1 MTTATP
7 PMLRLHRNRAC
18 LMQPPCLAPVDDR
31 CSSSR
36 ITLNCRRFDL
46 SRCSCPHRAAL
57 GERSEHKRPRAHAM
71 GTEAQ
76 GSLAH
81 FCTSRRT
88 EEHGLAGRQAA
99 RAVYAKAAR
108 STAYVRS
115 RGTYEPAQA
124 LGGTVPVRTL
134 DCGLIACGARTLSWR
149 SLSIVRWI
157 RVSEGLAF
165 E

>member
-7 PMLRLHRNRAC
+7 PMLRLHQNRAC

-36 ITLNCRRFDL
+36 ITSNCRRVDL
-46 SRCSCPHRAAL
+46 SRCSCPHRTAS

-71 GTEAQ
+71 GTKEQ
-76 GSLAH
+76 GVLAH

-88 EEHGLAGRQAA
+88 EEHGLAGRQAV

-108 STAYVRS
+108 STAHVRS
-115 RGTYEPAQA
+115 RGTYGPAQT
-124 LGGTVPVRTL
+124 LGGTVPVRTREC
-134 DCGLIACGARTLSWR
+134 DIGPRTPTTTTTAKTTTPAQ
-149 SLSIVRWI
+149 
-157 RVSEGLAF
+157 LA
-165 E
+165 